1 MASYTASIGTKGQM
15 RVSLDLVSQDAVKNT
30 SIVRVKGEVWLTSG
44 TTSDTTGNCKAYF
57 TGTNTTTHK
66 TIKGSYSTTP
76 KLILDSSFTVEHDPD
91 GTKTVSYTF
100 NYGPS
105 SSIYLGKVVS
115 TATVVLT
122 LPEINTKPG
131 AVTGVGV
138 LLAYPDGI
146 TVSYPLPF
154 SNTQILEYLI
164 EYAKNNTF
172 TNSTIVSASTSLSKT
187 ITGLDIAST
196 YYFRVRA
203 RNAGG
208 VGEWSGEVSKAI
220 PNIPGKM
227 AIPLT
232 TFTPPATIA
241 LSFTQPSSDGGS
253 SVIGYDVQY
262 STDENYTQA
271 TTISTDKSPVV
282 INNLSPDVEYYRFR
296 VRAKNLIGAGVWS
309 DSRITTIVG
318 GPKVSY
324 GGKIYSTLAFVKYN
338 GIYQPAIPYVKEEG
352 VWRVAGG

>member
-15 RVSLDLVSQDAVKNT
+15 RVSVDLVSQDAVKNT
-30 SIVRVKGEVWLTSG
+30 SVVRVKGEVWLTSG
-44 TTSDTTGNCKAYF
+44 TATDNTGYCKARF
-57 TGTNTTTHK
+57 TGTNTTTNK
-66 TIKGSYSTTP
+66 TIKGSYSTKP
-76 KLILDSSFTVEHDPD
+76 RLILDSSFTVTHDPD

-105 SSIYLGKVVS
+105 STTVLGKVLS
-115 TATVVLT
+115 TATVTLT

-131 AVTGVGV
+131 VVTGVGV
-138 LLAYPDGI
+138 LLAYPDGM
-146 TVSYPLPF
+146 TVSYALPF
-154 SNTQILEYLI
+154 SNTPILEYLI

-172 TNSTIVSASTSLSKT
+172 TNSTVVSASTSLSKT
-187 ITGLDIAST
+187 ILGLDIAST
-196 YYFRVRA
+196 YYFRVKA

-208 VGEWSGEVSKAI
+208 VGEWSDIFSKSL
-220 PNIPGKM
+220 PNVPAKM
-227 AIPLT
+227 AIPLA

-241 LSFTQPSSDGGS
+241 LSFTPPSSDGGS

-262 STDENYTQA
+262 SADENYTQA

-282 INNLSPDVEYYRFR
+282 LNNLSPDVEYYRFR

-318 GPKVSY
+318 GPKISY

-338 GIYQPAIPYVKEEG
+338 GIYQPAIPYEKEDG